1 MPNFRAGG
9 RVASILMVFRA
20 VSWKAAKLISVTFLG
35 IVISVSSLL
44 PAKACWLIVS
54 RFSGKCISL
63 SPASAKAR
71 IPISLIVLGRCKV
84 LRLLHSSK
92 ALLGIEVKESFS
104 GSVTSFSAVQPAK
117 APSPIEVIELGSLIV
132 SNLDTFA
139 KLSLERK
146 TIFS

>member
-1 MPNFRAGG
+1 MPSFLCHDRSGSHALVQRYFCRVEEGKGSIACCVWESMPNFRAGG

-20 VSWKAAKLISVTFLG
+20 VSWKAAKLIRVTFLG

-84 LRLLHSSK
+84 LK
-92 ALLGIEVKESFS
+92 AS
-104 GSVTSFSAVQPAK
+104 
-117 APSPIEVIELGSLIV
+117 
-132 SNLDTFA
+132 
-139 KLSLERK
+139 
-146 TIFS
+146 